1 MTTGTLPGGP
11 RAPGRAAG
19 RGTGEL
25 SSPPMERRA
34 RKCRVVLV
42 DDHPVV
48 RAGLASLIEAENDLE
63 VCGEAA
69 DLDEALAV
77 VEREQ
82 PDLVVVDLSLR
93 SSSGLDLIRRLAER
107 ETKTL
112 VASMHDEAT
121 YAERALAAGALGY
134 VHKGEATREI
144 VQAIRRV
151 MAGRVYLSESVSEKV
166 VTRAIGAGRRKE
178 PAAAEERLSDREL
191 EIFERIGQG
200 RTTVEIG
207 ETLRISAKTVQTYR
221 QRIKEKLGLG
231 TAAELST
238 EATRWVVERS
248 RR

>member
-1 MTTGTLPGGP
+1 MEQRYPGF
-11 RAPGRAAG
+11 
-19 RGTGEL
+19 
-25 SSPPMERRA
+25 
-34 RKCRVVLV
+34 RVVLV
-42 DDHPVV
+42 DDHPIV
-48 RAGLASLIEAENDLE
+48 RAGLAGLISAESDLE

-77 VEREQ
+77 VERER
-82 PDLVVVDLSLR
+82 PDLVVVDLSLKA
-93 SSSGLDLIRRLAER
+93 SSGLDLIRRLTER

-151 MAGRVYLSESVSEKV
+151 MAGRLYLSESVSEKV
-166 VTRAIGAGRRKE
+166 VKRAIGAGGRKE
-178 PAAAEERLSDREL
+178 PAPPEERLSDREL

-207 ETLRISAKTVQTYR
+207 EALRISGKTVQTYR

-238 EATRWVVERS
+238 EATRWVVAKART
-248 RR
+248 